1 MFVFVRHVSALI
13 YATLSFL
20 GHGSAHSMKHP
31 PMIEPARLLAFA
43 FANADLLFEVD
54 RSGTVVFAT
63 GAVSEFLPDNSSQLV
78 GSGAARLFEP
88 SDGLKFVTF
97 TKSMGEGDRAGPIR
111 MRLVGGRDVSVSFC
125 HLPQIGPNIACTLV
139 RSGQRQGFAAPKVD
153 PGTGLP
159 SKDEL
164 LAVASAMT
172 ADGAKLTIVNVPGL
186 ETACAKL
193 SQTEAASLM
202 KQIGAAV
209 GVSAPRGA
217 GRVSDDSFGA
227 IVEDGETSSLA
238 ETISTVLS
246 KNGVLVKGM
255 TESSVLLKGDLS
267 PQQRLLAVR
276 HAVARVSAGQTDV
289 DKCGDLSSAFEEMI
303 GETQTRALAL
313 TNAVADGAFS
323 FAYQPVIDLRSGMLS
338 HCEALVR
345 FEGNANT
352 GETIA
357 FAEALGISDSFD
369 VAVAAK
375 ILSVVEKNPKAK
387 VALNLSGNT
396 VANPVSFGLV
406 AGLLAKKKSLAPRVH
421 VEVTESAEIIDLA
434 NANVAIQGLRDM
446 GYKVG
451 LDDFGAGAA
460 SFQYL
465 HAFEVDF
472 VKFDQTLIRTLGSD
486 ARKDMLI
493 SGLVKLSNQLNVNAV
508 AEGIENAD
516 IKERAIAAGFH
527 LGQGYFLGKPS
538 AELQSPVPFAKR
550 KGTQVSWG

>member
-1 MFVFVRHVSALI
+1 
-13 YATLSFL
+13 
-20 GHGSAHSMKHP
+20 
-31 PMIEPARLLAFA
+31 MIEPARLLAFA

-63 GAVSEFLPDNSSQLV
+63 GAVSEFLANKDQPLV
-78 GSGAARLFEP
+78 GSGAAQLFEP
-88 SDGLKFVTF
+88 SDALRFATF
-97 TKSMGEGDRAGPIR
+97 TKSMGEGDRAGPIH

-125 HLPQIGPNIACTLV
+125 HLPQIGANIACTLV
-139 RSGQRQGFAAPKVD
+139 RPGTRQGFAAPKVD

-164 LAVASAMT
+164 LAAASAVT

-193 SQTEAASLM
+193 SQPQAAALM

-209 GVSAPRGA
+209 GEVAPKGA
-217 GRVSDDSFGA
+217 GRVGDDSFGA
-227 IVEDGETSSLA
+227 IEEDGEKSFLA
-238 ETISTVLS
+238 ATISAVLD
-246 KNGVLVKGM
+246 KNGVVVKGM
-255 TESSVLLKGDLS
+255 TESSVSLKGDLS

-276 HAVARVSAGQTDV
+276 HVVARVSAGDTNASTC
-289 DKCGDLSSAFEEMI
+289 KDLSSAFEAMI
-303 GETQTRALAL
+303 GETQARALAL
-313 TNAVADGAFS
+313 TNVVADGAFS
-323 FAYQPVIDLRSGMLS
+323 FAYQPVIDLATGQLS

-406 AGLLAKKKSLAPRVH
+406 AGLLARKKALAPRVH

-434 NANVAIQGLRDM
+434 NANLAIQGLRDM

-472 VKFDQTLIRTLGSD
+472 VKFDQALIRMLGSD
-486 ARKDMLI
+486 PRKDMLI
-493 SGLVKLSNQLNVNAV
+493 SGLVKLSNQLSVRAV

-516 IKERAIAAGFH
+516 IKERVIAAGFQ

-538 AELQSPVPFAKR
+538 AELQSPTPPGKR
-550 KGTQVSWG
+550 KGTQISWG

>member
-1 MFVFVRHVSALI
+1 
-13 YATLSFL
+13 
-20 GHGSAHSMKHP
+20 MKRP

-63 GAVSEFLPDNSSQLV
+63 GAVSEFLPENSQKLV
-78 GSGAARLFEP
+78 GSGASQLFEP
-88 SDGLKFVTF
+88 SDGLKFATF
-97 TKSMGEGDRAGPIR
+97 TKSMAEGDRAGPIR

-125 HLPQIGPNIACTLV
+125 HLPQIGPNIACTMA
-139 RSGQRQGFAAPKVD
+139 RPGQRQGFAPPKVD
-153 PGTGLP
+153 PGTGLA

-164 LAVASAMT
+164 LAAASAMT
-172 ADGAKLTIVNVPGL
+172 ADGAKLTIVNVAGL
-186 ETACAKL
+186 ETACARL
-193 SQTEAASLM
+193 SEPEAASLM
-202 KQIGAAV
+202 KQIGVAV
-209 GVSAPRGA
+209 GEAAPKGA

-227 IVEDGETSSLA
+227 IVEEGDTSSLA
-238 ETISTVLS
+238 DTISGVLH
-246 KNGVLVKGM
+246 KNGVVVKGV
-255 TESSVLLKGDLS
+255 TESSVSLKGDLS

-276 HAVARVSAGQTDV
+276 HVVARVSAGQTDV
-289 DKCGDLSSAFEEMI
+289 SKCGDLSSAFEVMVE
-303 GETQTRALAL
+303 ETQTRALAL

-323 FAYQPVIDLRSGMLS
+323 FAYQPVIDLATGTLS

-345 FEGNANT
+345 FQGNVNT

-375 ILSVVEKNPKAK
+375 ILSVVEKNSKAK

-396 VANPVSFGLV
+396 IANPVSFGLV
-406 AGLLAKKKSLAPRVH
+406 AGLLAKKKALAPRVH
-421 VEVTESAEIIDLA
+421 VEVTESAEIIDLV
-434 NANVAIQGLRDM
+434 NANLAIQGLRDM

-472 VKFDQTLIRTLGSD
+472 VKFDQALIRMLGSD
-486 ARKDMLI
+486 PRKDMLI

-508 AEGIENAD
+508 AEGIENAE
-516 IKERAIAAGFH
+516 IKERVIAAGFQ

-538 AELQSPVPFAKR
+538 PELLSPTPFAKR